1 MGVYHVRN
9 IFCLS
14 QGFPR
19 IQDYHSFNINPV
31 AGLKIYY
38 KY

>member
-19 IQDYHSFNINPV
+19 MQDFHSFNIDPV
-31 AGLKIYY
+31 AGLKLFY